1 MDSLE
6 KKKIQKSFP
15 LFSRKPKFS
24 SIPIQDFI
32 FSGSFLEGFNE
43 ADTFLMIRV
52 VLDKRLF
59 YILQYFSEG
68 TVL

>member
-6 KKKIQKSFP
+6 KKNQKSFP

-59 YILQYFSEG
+59 YILQYFTEG